1 MTAIGRTAADAQQ
14 RFEYAQAMLL
24 AAAAELDAA
33 VAVA

>member
-14 RFEYAQAMLL
+14 RFECAQAMLL
-24 AAAAELDAA
+24 AAPQTSDPA